1 MVLGSCPVTYRENL
15 SCKLSCFLVDHAKC
29 VTATSHKM
37 LLDKFGLRI
46 KDLQSLDND
55 WMMAVAHEE
64 LPSTW
69 NILGSSSEGGK
80 VLLQVGKLL
89 VVVWCTVQ
97 SILPHHFIPGSQPL
111 RFILWL
117 R

>member
-15 SCKLSCFLVDHAKC
+15 SSKLSRFLVDHAEH
-29 VTATSHKM
+29 VTAASPEM

-55 WMMAVAHEE
+55 LMMAIAHEE

-69 NILGSSSEGGK
+69 NILGSCSGGGK
-80 VLLQVGKLL
+80 
-89 VVVWCTVQ
+89 
-97 SILPHHFIPGSQPL
+97 IIF
-111 RFILWL
+111 
-117 R
+117 